1 MAKRVYECDVSKKK
15 DLAKILEADPY
26 AEDSFAKAG
35 YKTKE
40 GAIIGEDK
48 AKLYV
53 YISTDEAFLKK
64 AEEKLKGLVERSKGE
79 VEARVIALI
88 EKEEESATSGFG
100 DIFG

>member
-1 MAKRVYECDVSKKK
+1 MTKRVYECDITKKK
-15 DLAKILEADPY
+15 DLMKVLEADPY
-26 AEDSFAKAG
+26 AKDSFAKAG

-40 GAIIGEDK
+40 GAMIGEDK

-53 YISTDEAFLKK
+53 YISAEDAFLKK
-64 AEEKLKGLVERSKGE
+64 AEEKLKGIVEHSKDE
-79 VEARVIALI
+79 VGKRIIALI

>member
-1 MAKRVYECDVSKKK
+1 MTKHVYECDLQKKK
-15 DLAKILEADPY
+15 DLTAILEKDPY
-26 AEDSFAKAG
+26 AEDSFAKSG

-53 YISTDEAFLKK
+53 FISADDAFLKK
-64 AEEKLKGLVERSKGE
+64 AEEKLKGIAARAKEE
-79 VEARVIALI
+79 VEKRVIALI

>member
-1 MAKRVYECDVSKKK
+1 MKRVYECDISKKK

-26 AEDSFAKAG
+26 AEGSFARAG

-40 GAIIGEDK
+40 GAVIGEDK
-48 AKLYV
+48 SRFYL
-53 YISTDEAFLKK
+53 YISAEENFLKK
-64 AEEKLKGLVERSKGE
+64 AEEKFMDVAARAKEDVEKRIIE
-79 VEARVIALI
+79 LI